1 MRGTARSE
9 RLFLIRRWLP
19 PNHEYLCKCRW
30 YVPFGGAMQSLVRSG
45 SGQERLAVHIRPAID
60 YGIALAHVTQ
70 VLHELEHAWVVYD
83 NLVHIDRLE
92 CELCARQE

>member
-1 MRGTARSE
+1 MRGTARPE
-9 RLFLIRRWLP
+9 CLFLIRRWLP
-19 PNHEYLCKCRW
+19 PDHENLCKCRW

-60 YGIALAHVTQ
+60 NGIALAHVTQ
-70 VLHELEHAWVVYD
+70 VLHELVHARVVHD

-92 CELCARQE
+92 SELRARQE